1 MVVCLG
7 KIMQSEMEDRATNI
21 DHEQTRRKESVMK
34 KFVKVIMIIVAV
46 LLIIFLLG
54 RFGWKIGGFKACQD
68 AGIDSVEV
76 SERAVRMTGFYP
88 GSFPEG
94 FCGYYAKEQDGKLY
108 VGFRFSAVFGIFESG
123 DFDITIPVKGE
134 IDEVIVKTSMV
145 ERSVWNAYVGFI
157 AQSEPYGVFVTLEPS
172 DAWSVSMRYEDL
184 NNKMINTYYTAC
196 ESGEHLFMNND
207 IIYVAKETEA
217 PVPFTLTV
225 YAEDDTV
232 VVSEEFDFDAGTEKM
247 YLTVTEDGRI
257 VEESADV

>member
-7 KIMQSEMEDRATNI
+7 KNIQSEMEESVTNI
-21 DHEQTRRKESVMK
+21 DHEQNAKESVMK
-34 KFVKVIMIIVAV
+34 KFVKVIMIIVAT

-54 RFGWKIGGFKACQD
+54 RFGWKIGGFKVCQD

-123 DFDITIPVKGE
+123 DFDITIPVKEE
-134 IDEVIVKTSMV
+134 IEEVIVKTSMG

-157 AQSEPYGVFVTLEPS
+157 AQSEPYGVFVKLEPS

-196 ESGEHLFMNND
+196 ESGDYLFMNND

-217 PVPFTLTV
+217 PVPFSLTV

-232 VVSEEFDFDAGTEKM
+232 VASGEFHFDAGTEKM

-257 VEESADV
+257 VEEPAGV

>member
-7 KIMQSEMEDRATNI
+7 KNIQSEMEACVTNI
-21 DHEQTRRKESVMK
+21 DREQTRRKESAMK
-34 KFVKVIMIIVAV
+34 KFIKVIMIIVAT

-54 RFGWKIGGFKACQD
+54 RFGWKIGGFDACQN

-76 SERAVRMTGFYP
+76 SEHAVHMTGFYP

-123 DFDITIPVKGE
+123 DFDITIPVKDE
-134 IDEVIVKTSMV
+134 IDEVIMKTRMG
-145 ERSVWNAYVGFI
+145 ERTVWNAYTGFI
-157 AQSEPYGVFVTLEPS
+157 SQSDPYGVFVKLEPS
-172 DAWSVSMRYEDL
+172 DAWSVSMRYEGL

-196 ESGEHLFMNND
+196 ESGDHLFMNND

-232 VVSEEFDFDAGTEKM
+232 VASGEFDFDVEKEKM

-257 VEESADV
+257 VEEPAGV

>member
-1 MVVCLG
+1 MM
-7 KIMQSEMEDRATNI
+7 KSEMKERAKNI
-21 DHEQTRRKESVMK
+21 VHEQTGRKKSVMK
-34 KFVKVIMIIVAV
+34 KFVKVIMIIVAT

-54 RFGWKIGGFKACQD
+54 RFGWKIGGFKVCQD

-123 DFDITIPVKGE
+123 DFDITIPVKEE
-134 IDEVIVKTSMV
+134 IEEVIVKTSMG

-157 AQSEPYGVFVTLEPS
+157 AQSEPYGVFVKLEPS
-172 DAWSVSMRYEDL
+172 DAWSVSMRYEGLD
-184 NNKMINTYYTAC
+184 NKMINTYYTSC
-196 ESGEHLFMNND
+196 ESGDYLFMNND

-217 PVPFTLTV
+217 SVPFTLTV

-232 VVSEEFDFDAGTEKM
+232 VASEEFHFDAGTEKM
-247 YLTVTEDGRI
+247 YLTVTQDGRI
-257 VEESADV
+257 VEKSADV

>member
-1 MVVCLG
+1 MAACHG
-7 KIMQSEMEDRATNI
+7 KTILSEMEERAINI
-21 DHEQTRRKESVMK
+21 GHGQTRRKESVMK
-34 KFVKVIMIIVAV
+34 KIIKVIMIIVVV

-54 RFGWKIGGFKACQD
+54 RFGWKIGGFDVCQD
-68 AGIDSVEV
+68 AGVDSVEV

-108 VGFRFSAVFGIFESG
+108 VGFRFSAVFGMFENG
-123 DFDITIPVKGE
+123 NFDITIPVKGE
-134 IDEVIVKTSMV
+134 IDEVIVKTRMG
-145 ERSVWNAYVGFI
+145 ERSVWNAYNGFI
-157 AQSEPYGVFVTLEPS
+157 SQSEPYGVFVKLETC

-196 ESGEHLFMNND
+196 ESGDYLFMNND
-207 IIYVAKETEA
+207 IIYVSKETEA

-232 VVSEEFDFDAGTEKM
+232 VASKDLSFHVGTEKM

-257 VEESADV
+257 VEESAGV

>member
-1 MVVCLG
+1 MKKIG
-7 KIMQSEMEDRATNI
+7 KI
-21 DHEQTRRKESVMK
+21 
-34 KFVKVIMIIVAV
+34 IMIIVVA

-54 RFGWKIGGFKACQD
+54 RFGWKIGGFQACQD
-68 AGIDSVEV
+68 AGIGSVEV

-94 FCGYYAKEQDGKLY
+94 FCGYYEKEQDGKLY

-123 DFDITIPVKGE
+123 DFNITISVKEE
-134 IDEVIVKTSMV
+134 IDEVIVKTRMG
-145 ERSVWNAYVGFI
+145 ERSVWNTYNGFI
-157 AQSEPYGVFVTLEPS
+157 SQSEPYGVFVKLEPGN
-172 DAWSVSMRYEDL
+172 AWSVSMRYGDL

-196 ESGEHLFMNND
+196 ESGEYLFMNND

-232 VVSEEFDFDAGTEKM
+232 LASEEFDFDVGTEKM

-257 VEESADV
+257 VEESAGV

>member
-1 MVVCLG
+1 
-7 KIMQSEMEDRATNI
+7 
-21 DHEQTRRKESVMK
+21 MK

-157 AQSEPYGVFVTLEPS
+157 AQSEPYGVFVKLEPS

-232 VVSEEFDFDAGTEKM
+232 IASEEFDFVAEKEKM

>member
-1 MVVCLG
+1 
-7 KIMQSEMEDRATNI
+7 
-21 DHEQTRRKESVMK
+21 MK
-34 KFVKVIMIIVAV
+34 KFGKIIMITVAV

-54 RFGWKIGGFKACQD
+54 RFGWKIGGFGACQD

-76 SERAVRMTGFYP
+76 SEHAVRMTGFYP

-123 DFDITIPVKGE
+123 DFDITIPVKE
-134 IDEVIVKTSMV
+134 SIDEVIVKTKMG
-145 ERSVWNAYVGFI
+145 ERSVWNAYNGFI
-157 AQSEPYGVFVTLEPS
+157 SQSEPYGVFVKLEPS
-172 DAWSVSMRYEDL
+172 DAWSISMCYENM
-184 NNKMINTYYTAC
+184 NNKMVNTYYTAC
-196 ESGEHLFMNND
+196 ESGNYLFMNND
-207 IIYVAKETEA
+207 IIYVAKETEG

>member
-157 AQSEPYGVFVTLEPS
+157 AQSEPYGVFVKLEPS

-232 VVSEEFDFDAGTEKM
+232 IASEEFDFVAEKEKM

>member
-1 MVVCLG
+1 MVACHG
-7 KIMQSEMEDRATNI
+7 KIMQSEMEERATNI

-34 KFVKVIMIIVAV
+34 KSVKVIMIIVAV
-46 LLIIFLLG
+46 LFIVFLLG
-54 RFGWKIGGFKACQD
+54 RFGWKIGGFDACQN

-76 SERAVRMTGFYP
+76 SEHAVRMTGFYP

-123 DFDITIPVKGE
+123 DFDITIPVKDE
-134 IDEVIVKTSMV
+134 IDEVIVKTRMG
-145 ERSVWNAYVGFI
+145 ERPVWNAYTGFI
-157 AQSEPYGVFVTLEPS
+157 SQSEPYGVFVKLEPS

-196 ESGEHLFMNND
+196 ESGDHLFMNND

-232 VVSEEFDFDAGTEKM
+232 VASEEFDFDVGTEKM